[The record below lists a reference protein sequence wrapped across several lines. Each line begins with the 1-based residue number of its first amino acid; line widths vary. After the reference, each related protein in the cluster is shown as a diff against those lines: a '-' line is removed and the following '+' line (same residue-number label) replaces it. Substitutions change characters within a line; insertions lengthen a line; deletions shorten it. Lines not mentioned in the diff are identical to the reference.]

1 MHIEAPT
8 KMTVA
13 FGGRSNRGRGVRF
26 RPVAHAHVCSR
37 SCAGEMRLCRL
48 AFSLM
53 VEAVC
58 HGVKQLSGP
67 LPRRHRPRNSLA
79 VRTGPKRS
87 FSWRDSSRTT
97 MCIHMFARFRSFWPC
112 GLLIEVSAGSKLPEA
127 AAVQDLRRCGAP
139 ADAAVTRLA
148 NLDVRDSRLLRD
160 WQIQQ
165 DKCHQCL
172 HFAVD
177 ARLLGRSPTRSPPHH
192 VIARRLHRPAARLR
206 TCTSGEESIPV
217 RCDCRSERAGAA
229 LGRRGICCEERLGG
243 RGRRARG

>member
-8 KMTVA
+8 EMTVA

-37 SCAGEMRLCRL
+37 SCAGEMQLCRL
-48 AFSLM
+48 PFSLM

-97 MCIHMFARFRSFWPC
+97 MCIHTFARFRSFWPC

-127 AAVQDLRRCGAP
+127 AA
-139 ADAAVTRLA
+139 
-148 NLDVRDSRLLRD
+148 
-160 WQIQQ
+160 
-165 DKCHQCL
+165 
-172 HFAVD
+172 
-177 ARLLGRSPTRSPPHH
+177 
-192 VIARRLHRPAARLR
+192 
-206 TCTSGEESIPV
+206 
-217 RCDCRSERAGAA
+217 A
-229 LGRRGICCEERLGG
+229 LPQTQL
-243 RGRRARG
+243 